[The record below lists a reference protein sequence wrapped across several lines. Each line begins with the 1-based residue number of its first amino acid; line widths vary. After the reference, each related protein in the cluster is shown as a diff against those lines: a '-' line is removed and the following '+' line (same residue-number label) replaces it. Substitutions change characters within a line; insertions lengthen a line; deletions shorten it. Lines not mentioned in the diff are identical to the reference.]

1 MTTPPGPFETIGKR
15 TFRQALIRLFE
26 TEYKIMGSHRV
37 LEMMADDILALMDEF
52 HPMGDRLKAGEL
64 VWTTTA
70 RTQQKPNAG
79 QRAEEYAQITVAVP
93 WVTPDDLLVTETDR
107 RRGRDHNIARAVRVV
122 NAVYAAGG
130 LLTLAE
136 LAAMFNT
143 VPETVGQWLQVHY
156 QRTGDLLPTKGQVL
170 DMGSQPSHKDIVIHL
185 YEQKIPAVEIARRT
199 YHYQTSV
206 DRYIQDYERV
216 KMLLGKGMSLDE
228 ISHATG
234 RGVSTVRQYCKLAWH
249 YHPEMKPTPTDEP
262 TSNPAKT

>member
-1 MTTPPGPFETIGKR
+1 MTESLEAFETIGKR
-15 TFRQALIRLFE
+15 TFRQALLHLFE
-26 TEYKIMGSHRV
+26 AEYKILGSHRV
-37 LEMMADDILALMDEF
+37 LEMVADDILALMDEF
-52 HPMGDRLKAGEL
+52 HPTGDRLKAGEL

-70 RTQQKPNAG
+70 RTQQKPSTG
-79 QRAEEYAQITVAVP
+79 QKAEDYEQITIAVP
-93 WVTPDDLLVTETDR
+93 WVTPDDLSGTGMER
-107 RRGRDHNIARAVRVV
+107 HSGRERNVARAVRVV
-122 NAVYAAGG
+122 KAVYAAGG

-143 VPETVGQWLQVHY
+143 VPETVGQWLRAHY
-156 QRTGDLLPTKGQVL
+156 QQTGELLPTKGQVL
-170 DMGSQPSHKDIVIHL
+170 DMGSQPSHKDIVVHL

-216 KMLLGKGMSLDE
+216 RMLLGKGMSLIE

-234 RGVSTVRQYCKLAWH
+234 RGISVVKQYCELAWH
-249 YHPEMKPTPTDEP
+249 YHPEMKPTAMAEP